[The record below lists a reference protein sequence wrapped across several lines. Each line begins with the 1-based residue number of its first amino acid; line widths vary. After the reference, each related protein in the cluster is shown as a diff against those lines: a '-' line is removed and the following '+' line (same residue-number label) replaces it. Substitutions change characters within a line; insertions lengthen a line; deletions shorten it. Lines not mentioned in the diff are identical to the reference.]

1 MIDEDSDYDYILHL
15 RYDLY
20 IKEKHKYKIA
30 IVAGGTGGHIFPA
43 ISLAEQLILE
53 KKKSFIFVR

>member
-1 MIDEDSDYDYILHL
+1 M
-15 RYDLY
+15 
-20 IKEKHKYKIA
+20 KHKYKIA